1 MSLHEVKSNDPVQ
14 LKQTIIYLRAELN
27 KYRMKE
33 TDSASTS
40 IQELQKHNS
49 QLQEDFQNLTHTK
62 LKLEKRLAI
71 YEKRIR
77 TLERR
82 LRILEEE
89 RRLLVKIPYASDGTN
104 TIWEQWEERLEDFQ
118 TTLIKL
124 NRQIILLTQGITL
137 LSSQENQIV
146 ELKSTL
152 EYKQK
157 LIQTQQELIAV
168 LEKYVEQLTSE
179 TNEIPIDYILQ
190 QIEILADAYEK
201 SRQQNS
207 QT

>member
-1 MSLHEVKSNDPVQ
+1 
-14 LKQTIIYLRAELN
+14 
-27 KYRMKE
+27 MKE

-89 RRLLVKIPYASDGTN
+89 RRLFVKIPYASDDTN

-168 LEKYVEQLTSE
+168 LETYVEQLTSE

-190 QIEILADAYEK
+190 QIAILADAYEK